1 MSDQILD
8 TSGAKELFE
17 KSGISISEWSR
28 VNGFSAILVYQ
39 VLDGQRKC
47 RRGQSH
53 QIAVALGLKQGVVMG
68 IDELSKQL
76 IAATVSTNV
85 EK

>member
-8 TSGAKELFE
+8 TSVAKELFE
-17 KSGISISEWSR
+17 RSGISISEWSR

-68 IDELSKQL
+68 IDELSRQL
-76 IAATVSTNV
+76 TAATVSTNV

>member
-8 TSGAKELFE
+8 TTAARKLFE
-17 KSGISISEWSR
+17 VSGISVSEWAR
-28 VNGFSAILVYQ
+28 KRGFSAILVYQ

-68 IDELSKQL
+68 IDELSRQL
-76 IAATVSTNV
+76 TAVTVSTNV